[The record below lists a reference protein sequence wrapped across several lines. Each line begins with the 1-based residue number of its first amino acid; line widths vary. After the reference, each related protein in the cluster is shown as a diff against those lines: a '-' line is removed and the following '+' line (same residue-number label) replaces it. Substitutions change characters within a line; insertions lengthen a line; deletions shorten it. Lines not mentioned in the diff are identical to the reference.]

1 MLWHLDC
8 LIGPA
13 HDPGKQP
20 PVDGPAERVA
30 RGRGLRRAEV
40 RHQDLAS
47 PVPRRDGGVGGGD
60 GHRAARE
67 AVVELLDVS
76 PEDFTGVVEL

>member
-1 MLWHLDC
+1 MLWHLDR

-30 RGRGLRRAEV
+30 GGRGLRRAEI
-40 RHQDLAS
+40 RHQNLAS
-47 PVPRRDGGVGGGD
+47 PVPRRGGVDDGD

-76 PEDFTGVVEL
+76 LEDFTGVVEL